1 MIALYP
7 CIRYTGIE
15 EQVIQDGVMF
25 AQNHSEF
32 PFGIHTF
39 NMDESNLSRI
49 IDSAYQTPLFNYFSK
64 MVKNPN
70 HLTKKEKW
78 SIIEHIIFGEN
89 IWIDGYGEFRT
100 QGLDIIYIYGEI
112 VGTQLYKLDINKIK
126 NLPYLAI
133 NYYTF
138 DEEAK
143 LKVYNNHKI
152 FWSRLSYTQHT
163 PSERVIKNNLEWIL
177 KVIDSNVQ
185 KIKNRTSLVNEFPI
199 MEVLDYSNL

>member
-7 CIRYTGIE
+7 CVKFVGIE
-15 EQVIQDGVMF
+15 DQVIQDGVMF
-25 AQNHSEF
+25 AQNHSHF
-32 PFGIHTF
+32 AYGIHTF
-39 NMDESNLSRI
+39 NMDEDSLAKI
-49 IDSAYQTPLFNYFSK
+49 IDSAYATQIVAYLKPL
-64 MVKNPN
+64 VENPN

-78 SIIEHIIFGEN
+78 KIIEFLIFADE

-100 QGLDIIYIYGEI
+100 KGLDIVYIYGEV
-112 VGTQLYKLDINKIK
+112 VGTQLHRLDIDKIK

-133 NYYTF
+133 NYYTLN
-138 DEEAK
+138 DEHK
-143 LKVYNNHKI
+143 QLVYNNHKI
-152 FWSRLSYTQHT
+152 YWSRFAYTKHT
-163 PSERVIKNNLEWIL
+163 PSEKVIKNNLEWTL